1 VSSHAPEDGA
11 HDDRQS
17 GQRPRIRG
25 LRSTSAKY
33 HQDPAG
39 KRSWSC
45 ASAETT
51 SQPTDWS
58 CVFAQTTV
66 SSIRAIPGALPGPRF
81 FFRRGPAPV
90 VLHNTVSPVGAA
102 VPAKQA
108 PSRRRCW
115 RTRTTLYLCKVAH
128 ARRPL
133 SEIFAT
139 GQCEQEGQHTLFLSF
154 VSHEGK
160 PRMRAIC

>member
-81 FFRRGPAPV
+81 FFVAVLRQSCCTTPSAQSGLPFPQSRPPLVVAAGARAQRYTCARSLTPAALLARYSRQANV
-90 VLHNTVSPVGAA
+90 SRKDNTHFS
-102 VPAKQA
+102 
-108 PSRRRCW
+108 
-115 RTRTTLYLCKVAH
+115 Y
-128 ARRPL
+128 
-133 SEIFAT
+133 
-139 GQCEQEGQHTLFLSF
+139 LSF
-154 VSHEGK
+154 RTKVSRE
-160 PRMRAIC
+160 